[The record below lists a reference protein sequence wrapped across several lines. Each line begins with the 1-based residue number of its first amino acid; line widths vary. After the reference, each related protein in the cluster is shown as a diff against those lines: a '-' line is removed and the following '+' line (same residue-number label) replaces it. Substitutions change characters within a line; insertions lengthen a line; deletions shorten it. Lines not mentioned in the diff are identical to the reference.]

1 MDAMNK
7 PELIPFRNGRFNQN
21 IAGKIKIMEETLE
34 KTIGQMVAED
44 YRTAQ
49 VFKNHKIDFCCK
61 GNRSLEEVAEKNKLD
76 IAVLLKEIAEVR
88 TEKTDDHTD
97 FKSWPLDLLAD
108 YIEKKHHRYVEERIP
123 VLRQYLTKLCKVHG
137 NHHPELLK
145 IQEHFDL
152 SAGELTM
159 HMKKEELVLF
169 PWIRKMVKSEQKNES
184 PGAPHFGTVRN
195 PIQAMMQEHE
205 NEGERFRQIA
215 KLSDDYTPPEDA
227 CSTYRV
233 SFSLLREFE
242 EDLHRHI
249 HLENNILFPKAEVLE
264 SELNA

>member
-1 MDAMNK
+1 
-7 PELIPFRNGRFNQN
+7 
-21 IAGKIKIMEETLE
+21 MEETMQQ
-34 KTIGQMVAED
+34 TIGQMVAED
-44 YRTAQ
+44 YRKAQ

-61 GNRSLEEVAEKNKLD
+61 GNRSLAEVAEKKNLNID
-76 IAVLLKEIAEVR
+76 NLLKELDAVQEEENND
-88 TEKTDDHTD
+88 TTD

-123 VLRQYLTKLCKVHG
+123 VLKQYLTKLCKVHG
-137 NHHPELLK
+137 NDHPELLK
-145 IQEHFDL
+145 IQEHFEL

-169 PWIRKMVKSEQKNES
+169 PWIRKMVKSEQNSES
-184 PGAPHFGTVRN
+184 IGEPRFGTVRN
-195 PIQAMMQEHE
+195 PIQTMMQEHE
-205 NEGERFRQIA
+205 NEGERFRHIA
-215 KLSDDYTPPEDA
+215 RLSDDYTPPKEA

-264 SELNA
+264 SKLNA